1 MRHYCEPMGL
11 LIILPIAWAL
21 LCFGLTYVRGCR
33 WLALLLASLPGP
45 AFGLFLAIVRGTA
58 DNPRVSWSAVF
69 SLTFFVTF
77 VSLAFWAS
85 ASRAVGRSYES
96 WSVVAGLAGA
106 LVVIDFA
113 VAAWGVFRLQ
123 SRVSTSGLDPLAA
136 FFVSSWA
143 VWLTA
148 SFAVAVL
155 LPLGVWLGR
164 ERLPR
169 WLAARRALAASH
181 HPRLP

>member
-1 MRHYCEPMGL
+1 MRL
-11 LIILPIAWAL
+11 LIIIPVAWAF

-33 WLALLLASLPGP
+33 WLALLLAGLPGP
-45 AFGLFLAIVRGTA
+45 ALGFFFALLRGNA
-58 DNPRVSWSAVF
+58 DSPTVSWSAVF
-69 SLTFFVTF
+69 TATFLVTF
-77 VSLAFWAS
+77 ASLVFWSS
-85 ASRAVGRSYES
+85 ASRAVGRTYES

-106 LVVIDFA
+106 MVVINFA

-123 SRVSTSGLDPLAA
+123 SRVSTSGLDPVAA

-148 SFAVAVL
+148 SFAVAAL

-169 WLAARRALAASH
+169 WFAARQT
-181 HPRLP
+181 PRLP